1 MPYEASWLRAPD
13 FAGASQ
19 AGFRLGLARQ
29 EMLERANEHAAEL
42 ALQADV
48 LRQRSSEQAANR
60 AQEQSQFDAGLSLRR
75 DALRQQGISDQERLG
90 VDRSRADSVNEFNQA
105 KIAAINRKPVMDA
118 INRNVRTT
126 SLDNITPLIAAH
138 PELNRDEILS
148 RFPMLKAGDI
158 PKSVKPAPVKPIL
171 PAGVQDA
178 LFKQLLL
185 NSKGG
190 TNVDEAV
197 SGLQRY
203 VQPPVDA
210 QPTVTTDE
218 SAMSPLTRPTAESV
232 DGLPASPAA
241 PTAAAPAVPTV
252 NSQDEY
258 DALAPGAAY
267 LDSNGNLAHKR
278 AAR

>member
-48 LRQRSSEQAANR
+48 LRQRSSEQAASR
-60 AQEQSQFDAGLSLRR
+60 AQEQGQFDAGLSLRR
-75 DALRQQGISDQERLG
+75 DALRQQGISDQQKFG
-90 VDRSRADSVNEFNQA
+90 VDQSRADSVKEFNQA
-105 KIAAINRKPVMDA
+105 KIAAMNRKPVMDA
-118 INRNVRTT
+118 INQNVRTS
-126 SLDNITPLIAAH
+126 SLDNLPQLMSAH
-138 PELNRDEILS
+138 PEMSKPEILS
-148 RFPMLKAGDI
+148 RFPMLRGADI
-158 PKSVKPAPVKPIL
+158 PSRQKPPAIKPLL

-178 LFKQLLL
+178 LFKMLLS
-185 NSKGG
+185 NSRGG
-190 TNVDEAV
+190 TNVDDAV
-197 SGLQRY
+197 TGLQRY
-203 VQPPVDA
+203 MQPATDVGA
-210 QPTVTTDE
+210 TVTPDE
-218 SAMSPLTRPTAESV
+218 SAGASLAPTAESV